1 MTTDVDADEG
11 MRRTAVED
19 DTNNIMLDVSEA
31 VAKENDNDNDLEEVD
46 MKAVDDFMSKEISEL
61 SYRDRYLIDLDVRG
75 MNVLAST
82 EPNELYLIGLEALDK
97 QILLG
102 MTTPSASTSTST
114 STSTAKRIMDH
125 QQQQM
130 RYNYKYYRLAEKL
143 ISPMIKSK
151 EFRSKFA
158 RANCFDPVKAAN
170 RMEMYLEIVCEN
182 FGNDA
187 LTRQVKLTDLDKV
200 ERDLLK
206 SGCLQ
211 ILPFRDSAG
220 RRIVASLGNFG
231 THIHTPKNKMKVLT
245 YVMQALSE
253 DEETQKQ
260 GCVLLFWPLDPKY
273 SISRELSRIIQVAP
287 IRFSAVH
294 FMLYDTPCFRKF
306 GAWKLLALPKEARA
320 RTRIHFGSIHQCQQ
334 EVIAYGILSHF
345 LPVTNTGNIKN
356 QNLLRWIAF
365 RQAKERASVL
375 GIQFNGIDC
384 PLVKD
389 VLTGKGPHVSSNP
402 ANVVYRKIMESRFLE
417 HRDAATADRKTVI
430 SREIVD
436 KLVRDGGRFLM
447 KKESWWV
454 NGDRETAREKVSI
467 AFRDMRKSFLLHD
480 KKKVCTNSDT
490 IRSTAN
496 NISDTPNTN
505 GKKRKLLLY
514 L

>member
-102 MTTPSASTSTST
+102 MTTPSASTST

-231 THIHTPKNKMKVLT
+231 THIHTPKNKV
-245 YVMQALSE
+245 S
-253 DEETQKQ
+253 
-260 GCVLLFWPLDPKY
+260 
-273 SISRELSRIIQVAP
+273 
-287 IRFSAVH
+287 
-294 FMLYDTPCFRKF
+294 
-306 GAWKLLALPKEARA
+306 
-320 RTRIHFGSIHQCQQ
+320 
-334 EVIAYGILSHF
+334 
-345 LPVTNTGNIKN
+345 
-356 QNLLRWIAF
+356 
-365 RQAKERASVL
+365 
-375 GIQFNGIDC
+375 
-384 PLVKD
+384 
-389 VLTGKGPHVSSNP
+389 KG
-402 ANVVYRKIMESRFLE
+402 
-417 HRDAATADRKTVI
+417 D
-430 SREIVD
+430 
-436 KLVRDGGRFLM
+436 
-447 KKESWWV
+447 
-454 NGDRETAREKVSI
+454 
-467 AFRDMRKSFLLHD
+467 
-480 KKKVCTNSDT
+480 
-490 IRSTAN
+490 
-496 NISDTPNTN
+496 
-505 GKKRKLLLY
+505 
-514 L
+514 